1 MPSAASHY
9 GDPSGNV
16 VLLHDGHSQGMR
28 RILLIAAAF
37 PPSSAVGGLRW
48 EKFSR
53 HLHDSGFA
61 LDVVTMHPDEAE
73 SVDLSRLNDLPSSMR
88 VYGVRSARTFP
99 LRASA
104 ALHVARARTLRPV
117 RESSSTSVEDPPA
130 RGRARSGGDANGIA
144 GIVRTSTMPALP
156 RNRAEWGRA
165 YRGWLSRQQENAW
178 ATAAARVALTLGERE
193 SFAAVISSGP
203 PNQPHVVAAKIAG
216 RINKPFLMDMRDPWG
231 TAVAIP
237 TEHAS
242 PFEVRYARRNE
253 SFCVARAAGVL
264 VNTPLAKDL
273 LLAAY
278 PGVAHRCH
286 VVMNGVDSD
295 VATGPAERSRF
306 VIVFAGSIYLDRNPR
321 LVFRAAARVIKEL
334 ELKPTEFG
342 FELIGSVEAFGGSTT
357 SAIATEEGISEFVT
371 LRSFIPRAQ
380 LLERLRSA
388 TMLLSLPQDVETSI
402 PAKIFEYMAFPA
414 WLLVLA
420 TQDSAT
426 ASLLKGTDADV
437 VEPFDV
443 EAMSDRIKQRVLEFR
458 RGEIPRP
465 VGANER
471 FGRQAQARVLL
482 AVLAT
487 AISAAENDSS
497 RRRASAGAP
506 G

>member
-1 MPSAASHY
+1 M
-9 GDPSGNV
+9 
-16 VLLHDGHSQGMR
+16 LLRDGQAQGMR

-53 HLHDSGFA
+53 YLHDSGFA
-61 LDVVTMHPDEAE
+61 LDVITMHPDEAE

-99 LRASA
+99 LTASA
-104 ALHVARARTLRPV
+104 ALHGARARALRPV
-117 RESSSTSVEDPPA
+117 RKSSSTSVKAPPVPA
-130 RGRARSGGDANGIA
+130 RARSGGDANGIA
-144 GIVRTSTMPALP
+144 GIIRTATMPALP
-156 RNRAEWGRA
+156 RNREEWGRA

-178 ATAAARVALTLGERE
+178 TSAAARVALTLGERE

-203 PNQPHVVAAKIAG
+203 PNQSHLVAAKVAD
-216 RINKPFLMDMRDPWG
+216 RIKRPFLMDMRDPWG

-253 SFCVARAAGVL
+253 SFCVERAAGVL

-273 LLAAY
+273 LLAAH

-286 VVMNGVDSD
+286 VVMNGLDGD
-295 VATGPAERSRF
+295 VASGLAEHGRF

-342 FELIGSVEAFGGSTT
+342 FELIGSVEAFGGLTT
-357 SAIATEEGISEFVT
+357 SAIAIEEGISEFVT
-371 LRSFIPRAQ
+371 LQSFIPRVQ

-420 TQDSAT
+420 APDSAT
-426 ASLLKGTDADV
+426 AQLLEGTDADV
-437 VEPFDV
+437 VAPSDV
-443 EAMSDRIKQRVLEFR
+443 EAISHRIKQRVLEFR
-458 RGEIPRP
+458 RGETPRP

-471 FGRQAQARVLL
+471 FGRRAQARVLL
-482 AVLAT
+482 SVLET
-487 AISAAENDSS
+487 VITAAENDSA
-497 RRRASAGAP
+497 RRGANAGAR